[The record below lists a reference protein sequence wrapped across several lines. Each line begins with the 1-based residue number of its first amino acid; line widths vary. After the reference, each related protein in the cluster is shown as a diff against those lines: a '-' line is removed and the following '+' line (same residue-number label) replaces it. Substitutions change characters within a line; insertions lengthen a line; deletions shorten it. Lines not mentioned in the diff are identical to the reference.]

1 MAELFSSRKTLLNN
15 LISLIKD
22 DYPKEHALTVS
33 LDAGWGFGKS
43 FFLEKLA
50 SELKTDNQMVV
61 RFNAWENDISEDA
74 FISFTDSL
82 ITGLSKYLEDSS
94 VFFEKADLA
103 MVSFA
108 KVSLSRITSSI
119 PVVSSIKKLV
129 KETEQEYEKQLLEEG
144 SYFVKGL
151 DKTGLE
157 VVRGKIKESLEEFFP
172 KCRAEYQGK
181 KAFVLIDELDRCRPD
196 FAIQVL
202 ERVKHLFSDSR
213 LCFVFAINK
222 EQLEKSVC
230 HSFGQIDTS
239 LYFERFFDYS
249 FILPDPD
256 TEEFIKDRFPFSG
269 ETKHHVYYNL
279 LSQMVLDAKKLIS
292 LRQVEHIF
300 NTFEAICHIVPD
312 FDQFT
317 TLPYFIPW
325 AVFSKTVDNEFFE
338 DVFRFRDSPKALSM
352 NAFESRFMSCVYE
365 KFVFFGDEKRTA
377 RYLIHET
384 FDNDSFPRPVPA
396 GYESR
401 GSNLF
406 LSNNRYG
413 YVSVS
418 LSREKLGEIYTLVAC
433 LAN

>member
-1 MAELFSSRKTLLNN
+1 MSELFASRKILLDN
-15 LISLIKD
+15 LISLMQND
-22 DYPKEHALTVS
+22 CPEEHSLTIS
-33 LDAGWGFGKS
+33 LDAGWGFGKT

-50 SELKTDNQMVV
+50 AELEADSQMVV
-61 RFNAWENDISEDA
+61 RFNAWGNDISEDA

-108 KVSLSRITSSI
+108 KVSLNRITSSI
-119 PVVSSIKKLV
+119 PIVSSVKKLV
-129 KETEQEYEKQLLEEG
+129 QETGQEYEKQLLEKG

-157 VVRGKIKESLEEFFP
+157 VVKGKIKESLDEFFP
-172 KCRAEYQGK
+172 KCSAEYQGK

-213 LCFVFAINK
+213 LCFVFAINQ

-249 FILPDPD
+249 FILPDPE

-269 ETKHHVYYNL
+269 ETKHQVYYNL

-312 FDQFT
+312 FDDYSSS
-317 TLPYFIPW
+317 PYLIPW
-325 AVFSKTVDNEFFE
+325 AVFSKIVDNEFF
-338 DVFRFRDSPKALSM
+338 RDIFNISDSSKFYSM
-352 NAFESRFMSCVYE
+352 NAKSSRFSDCVYG
-365 KFVFFGDEKRTA
+365 KFFFIEA
-377 RYLIHET
+377 ET
-384 FDNDSFPRPVPA
+384 HSERKIINEPIKGDSFSRPLPA
-396 GYESR
+396 GYES
-401 GSNLF
+401 GESNLL
-406 LSNNRYG
+406 LSNKSHG
-413 YVSVS
+413 YTSVS
-418 LSREKLGEIYTLVAC
+418 LSKEKLGKIYSLVAC
-433 LAN
+433 LS